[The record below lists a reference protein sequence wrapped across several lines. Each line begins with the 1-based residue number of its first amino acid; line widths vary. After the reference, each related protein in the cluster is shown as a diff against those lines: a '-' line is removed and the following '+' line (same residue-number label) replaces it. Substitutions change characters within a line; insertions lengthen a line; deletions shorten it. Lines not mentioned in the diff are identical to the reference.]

1 MLPLSVAVGDPEG
14 QHWTVVDEIVATI
27 NNVPVLRSD
36 VQLEADFGLLE
47 PPNETG
53 NFKEML
59 DSYLNRLLILN
70 EIDDIGG
77 FRLTDGQAE
86 NAYLGYMEGFNDRTI
101 FESKLKTWGIDEK
114 EVYRRLERAL
124 LASLYTES
132 RIRFFV
138 KVVPSDIENAYAEN
152 PQRWGDVPIFEV
164 WESIKSELTKESFE
178 REMNRWLDSLRERY
192 RLSVFEESGE
202 S

>member
-1 MLPLSVAVGDPEG
+1 
-14 QHWTVVDEIVATI
+14 
-27 NNVPVLRSD
+27 
-36 VQLEADFGLLE
+36 
-47 PPNETG
+47 
-53 NFKEML
+53 
-59 DSYLNRLLILN
+59 
-70 EIDDIGG
+70 
-77 FRLTDGQAE
+77 
-86 NAYLGYMEGFNDRTI
+86 
-101 FESKLKTWGIDEK
+101 LKTWGIDEK

-124 LASLYTES
+124 LVSLYTES

-164 WESIKSELTKESFE
+164 WESIKFELTKESFE

-202 S
+202 SLQ

>member
-1 MLPLSVAVGDPEG
+1 M
-14 QHWTVVDEIVATI
+14 
-27 NNVPVLRSD
+27 
-36 VQLEADFGLLE
+36 LEAGVS
-47 PPNETG
+47 
-53 NFKEML
+53 KEML

-86 NAYLGYMEGFNDRTI
+86 NAYLGYVEGFDDRTI

-202 S
+202 SLQ